1 MTARKNNIKQ
11 AKKKTYGVK
20 QIRKI
25 PEIPPR
31 QKDGHKGNY
40 GRVLVVGASIGMT
53 GAAVLTAK
61 AALRSGAGL
70 VKVAVP
76 QSALPIVASMEPCY
90 TTMPLPED
98 KNGRISAKAAQMVK
112 NEALANDITAFGP
125 GCGVGSG
132 PKTVLETLLR
142 TEKLKLII
150 DADGLNNLAKLK
162 DWQKIAKA
170 QVILTPHPG
179 EMARLWPSIF
189 REKMPKDRTEQ
200 AVMFA
205 EKSGCIIVLKGAG
218 TIAANKDHYYLNTTG
233 NPGMATGGSGDVLT
247 GIISAICCQGLDMLN
262 ACTKA
267 VYEHGKAGDKAAENR
282 TEINMI
288 ASDIIENLHF

>member
-1 MTARKNNIKQ
+1 MTAKKINTKQ
-11 AKKKTYGVK
+11 GKTKTYSAK
-20 QIRKI
+20 QIREI

-31 QKDGHKGNY
+31 DKGGHKGNY
-40 GRVLVVGASIGMT
+40 GRVLVVGASVGMT

-76 QSALPIVASMEPCY
+76 QSVLPIVASMEPCY
-90 TTMPLPED
+90 TTMGLPED
-98 KNGRISAKAAQMVK
+98 SNGRISANAAQMVK
-112 NEALANDITAFGP
+112 KEALANDITAFGP
-125 GCGVGSG
+125 GCRVSVGV
-132 PKTVLETLLR
+132 KAVLEALLR
-142 TEKLKLII
+142 TEKLKLVI

-170 QVILTPHPG
+170 QAILTPHPG

-189 REKMPKDRTEQ
+189 RDEMPKCRTEQ
-200 AVMFA
+200 ALRFA
-205 EKSGCIIVLKGAG
+205 EKSGCIVVLKGAG
-218 TIAANKDHYYLNTTG
+218 TVVANEGYFYLNSSG

-247 GIISAICCQGLDMLN
+247 GIISAVCCQGLEPIN
-262 ACTKA
+262 ACIKA

-282 TEINMI
+282 TQINMI